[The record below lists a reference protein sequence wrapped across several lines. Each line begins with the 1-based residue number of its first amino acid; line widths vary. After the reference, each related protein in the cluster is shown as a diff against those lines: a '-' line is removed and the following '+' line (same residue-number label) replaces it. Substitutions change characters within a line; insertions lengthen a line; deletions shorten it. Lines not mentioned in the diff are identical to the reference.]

1 MCDQV
6 FESMYTYLYYSY
18 FPIPGIE
25 SKSFGLETKAE
36 SREREGERQERREGR
51 ILNGLL
57 SVENNS
63 LKKFL

>member
-1 MCDQV
+1 
-6 FESMYTYLYYSY
+6 MYTYLYYSY

-63 LKKFL
+63 LEKFL